1 MEIQFLIP
9 VLRGL
14 CLPTFITRTLR
25 NEHTKIIFFILHWR
39 YGLIKSLLARLMS
52 RIVKLLLDNL
62 KGVLTHKTT
71 NLTSKSKYN
80 QQNYD
85 VWEIDASTDRWS
97 VWSSSDRVWN
107 TIFSRSCL
115 PFQCS
120 RFIVYRKKTFPNV
133 NQWKR
138 RCFLS
143 AQELQAVGQVT
154 QTENL

>member
-25 NEHTKIIFFILHWR
+25 
-39 YGLIKSLLARLMS
+39 
-52 RIVKLLLDNL
+52 
-62 KGVLTHKTT
+62 
-71 NLTSKSKYN
+71 
-80 QQNYD
+80 
-85 VWEIDASTDRWS
+85 
-97 VWSSSDRVWN
+97 
-107 TIFSRSCL
+107 
-115 PFQCS
+115 S